1 MPSHRRSQLTY
12 TLAAGLA
19 AATLAASPAGASP
32 MLEPGSDDLA
42 PLPEYRASEVTTIDQ
57 GFDWGSAAI
66 GAGGAGAVLVLVSI
80 GGVALASS
88 RTGGGATRPA
98 AGGR

>member
-1 MPSHRRSQLTY
+1 M
-12 TLAAGLA
+12 AGLA
-19 AATLAASPAGASP
+19 TGALAAPAAVAQPLDVQPRAATGS
-32 MLEPGSDDLA
+32 EPPDA
-42 PLPEYRASEVTTIDQ
+42 PVVRTIDE

>member
-1 MPSHRRSQLTY
+1 MKVHRILRLIALALAVAA
-12 TLAAGLA
+12 LAAP
-19 AATLAASPAGASP
+19 ATAGAHP
-32 MLEPGSDDLA
+32 ATRDAQPADRVVIEPDSA
-42 PLPEYRASEVTTIDQ
+42 PVVQSIDQ